1 MMYGCADEAARK
13 IEREL
18 QPRPT
23 IRSGMSFY
31 LAMES
36 GSNRDKHKYTT
47 KRKHNDHHVSKEE
60 KGGGRKTKQK
70 LT

>member
-1 MMYGCADEAARK
+1 MYGCADESARK
-13 IEREL
+13 IERQL
-18 QPRPT
+18 QPQPT

-36 GSNRDKHKYTT
+36 RSNMDKHKYTA

-60 KGGGRKTKQK
+60 KGGKKTKQK

>member
-1 MMYGCADEAARK
+1 MGARQEK
-13 IEREL
+13 SKDNCNL
-18 QPRPT
+18 DQQL
-23 IRSGMSFY
+23 GLVSFY

-36 GSNRDKHKYTT
+36 RSNMYKHKYTT

-60 KGGGRKTKQK
+60 KEGRKTKQK

>member
-23 IRSGMSFY
+23 IRSGMSFLFGNGVQEQQGQTQVY
-31 LAMES
+31 NKKKA
-36 GSNRDKHKYTT
+36 
-47 KRKHNDHHVSKEE
+47 
-60 KGGGRKTKQK
+60 
-70 LT
+70 